1 MDKIYLL
8 LQLIGLLAS
17 GLIGITLIG
26 LIWIKIMEWTNSN
39 SNTFNKID
47 LD

>member
-1 MDKIYLL
+1 MDKIYML
-8 LQLIGLLAS
+8 LQLIGILSS

-26 LIWIKIMEWTNSN
+26 LIWIKLMEWTNHKPN
-39 SNTFNKID
+39 RFNKID

>member
-1 MDKIYLL
+1 MDKIYML

-17 GLIGITLIG
+17 GLISITLIG
-26 LIWIKIMEWTNSN
+26 LIWIKVMEWTDCNGNRS
-39 SNTFNKID
+39 NKID

>member
-1 MDKIYLL
+1 MDKIIMLF
-8 LQLIGLLAS
+8 QIIGLLAS

-26 LIWIKIMEWTNSN
+26 LIWIKVMEWTDCNGN
-39 SNTFNKID
+39 RFNKID